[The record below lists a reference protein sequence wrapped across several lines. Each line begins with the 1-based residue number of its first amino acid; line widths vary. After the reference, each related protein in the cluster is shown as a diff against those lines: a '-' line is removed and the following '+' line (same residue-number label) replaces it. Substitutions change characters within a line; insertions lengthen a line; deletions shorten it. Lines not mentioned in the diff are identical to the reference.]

1 MRQKAV
7 VSYLQVGI
15 AILAG
20 AVIILPLAVMVN
32 VALKGEAEA
41 ISNLFGLVQQPRF
54 RNFVDA
60 YRETNMLRLFFNSIL
75 LTGLAA
81 TGNTLLA
88 ALAAFPISRG
98 LVFGHKVLYRVM
110 TMGIFLPPGIIPLY
124 AVMAG
129 LGLARTYAGFAIMGS
144 GMHLTIGIF
153 ILVGFA
159 RNIPRSLDEAAYV
172 EGCGYG
178 RYFLAF
184 VLPLMK
190 PSLVTVWLLRALQ
203 LWNDFL
209 YPFVFLRAS
218 QRTLPTG
225 LYVFRGQ
232 YLTNWPLLM
241 AASVLVAAPMLLI
254 YIFVQRRMI
263 DGLVSGAVKG

>member
-1 MRQKAV
+1 MRRKTTIAYVQVAV
-7 VSYLQVGI
+7 
-15 AILAG
+15 ALAAG
-20 AVIILPLAVMVN
+20 LVIVAPLIVMLN
-32 VALKGEAEA
+32 VALKNEAEA
-41 ISNLFGLVQQPRF
+41 ITNLFGLVEAPRF
-54 RNFVDA
+54 RNFLDV
-60 YRETNMLRLFFNSIL
+60 YRQTDMLRLFLNSIL
-75 LTGLAA
+75 LTGAAA

-88 ALAAFPISRG
+88 GLAAFPISRG
-98 LVFGHKVLYRVM
+98 LVYGHRTLYRVM

-124 AVMAG
+124 AIMSG
-129 LGLARTYAGFAIMGS
+129 LGLARTYAGFALMGS

-153 ILVGFA
+153 VLVSFA
-159 RNIPRSLDEAAYV
+159 RNIPKTLDEAAFA

-178 RYFLAF
+178 RYFFSF

-190 PSLVTVWLLRALQ
+190 PALVTVWLLRALQ

-241 AASVLVAAPMLLI
+241 AAAALVALPMLVI
-254 YIFVQRRMI
+254 YIFLQRRMI